1 LAEFGKG
8 LLIKKKQSVVVLW
21 SISCKEQQMIK
32 KILFGLSLILFAGRM
47 PVFGQREN
55 SNWYFGINAAMNF
68 PAAGAPTAVAGS
80 AMNTYEATATVSD
93 GNGQLLFYTNSENI
107 WNRNNQVMTN
117 GATLGGHQSASQGTI
132 AVQNPANA
140 QQYYVFVVDA
150 AENQLVG
157 GLKYN
162 LVDMTRQ
169 GGLGEVISRRVQ
181 VSSVQLTEKLTTV
194 PHPNG
199 RDTWVLVHGWQ
210 TNTFYAYLLT
220 PSGLQSTPVVT
231 NIGSVHSGGGG
242 NYGNSNSVGYM
253 RVSPNGTKLAV
264 GVRDSQFEL
273 FDFNSTTGQL
283 SNYIQLADTYR
294 SYGVAF
300 SPDSRLLYG
309 TNLNYYQV
317 YQFDLQAGSAAAIAN
332 SGVVIANTADNS
344 GGLQLGPDGKLY
356 VSVYNSPYL
365 SVINNPNVR
374 GTGCGFQANAV
385 YLGGKLAQ
393 IGLPNYPASR
403 VAPPL
408 TATAAF
414 TSTASCVGS
423 AVGFVGSTT
432 PTLPTAVATWNFGD
446 PASGSANTAT
456 GLTPTHSYTA
466 AGTYQVTL
474 TVTSS
479 LLAAPITITQSVTVT
494 PLPRVQLG
502 RDTTLCG
509 SQLLLSAG
517 TQPAGTTYRWQDGS
531 TAATYLARA
540 TGAYSVT
547 VTSAAGC
554 TSTGTRQVTLN
565 ALPTP
570 RLPADTAVCATSVL
584 LRPGGQLA
592 GTTYRW
598 QDGSTGATY
607 LAQASGTYSVQVT
620 TAQGCVGTATSRVQ
634 LGIAP
639 VVRLSADTLVCP
651 NAVWTLRTNPQPA
664 GTLYRWQDGST
675 GATYVAH
682 GPGQYSVEVRA
693 TAAGCL
699 ATATLRASPQDCPVL
714 IPNVITPNGDPQNE
728 FFVLKGLT
736 PSDWNIRIFD
746 RWGHQVYDRAKY
758 DNGWNATG
766 QAAGLYY
773 YLLSNPATGER
784 HQGWVEVVRG
794 S

>member
-1 LAEFGKG
+1 
-8 LLIKKKQSVVVLW
+8 
-21 SISCKEQQMIK
+21 MIK
-32 KILFGLSLILFAGRM
+32 KILFGLSLILLTSYL

-68 PAAGAPTAVAGS
+68 PAAGGPVAVIGS

-107 WNRNNQVMTN
+107 WNRNNQIMVN
-117 GATLGGHQSASQGTI
+117 GANVGGHQSASQGTI
-132 AVQNPANA
+132 AVQNLANA
-140 QQYYVFVVDA
+140 QQYYVFVVDG

-194 PHPNG
+194 PHTNG

-210 TNTFYAYLLT
+210 TNAFYAYLLT
-220 PSGLQSTPVVT
+220 ANGLQANPIVT

-242 NYGNSNSVGYM
+242 TYGNSNSVGYM

-264 GVRDSQFEL
+264 GVRDAQFEL
-273 FDFNSTTGQL
+273 FDFNPTTGQL

-317 YQFDLQAGSAAAIAN
+317 YQFDLQAGSAVAIAN

-356 VSVYNSPYL
+356 VSVYNSTYL

-403 VAPPL
+403 IAPPL
-408 TATAAF
+408 IATATF
-414 TSTASCVGS
+414 TATSSCVGS
-423 AVGFVGSTT
+423 AVAFAGSTT
-432 PTLPTAVATWNFGD
+432 PMLPSATATWNFGD

-466 AGTYQVTL
+466 AGTYPVTL
-474 TVTSS
+474 TVMDPS
-479 LLAAPITITQSVTVT
+479 LAAPATSTQSVTVA
-494 PLPRVQLG
+494 PLPSVRLG

-517 TQPAGTTYRWQDGS
+517 AQPAGTTYRWQDGS

-540 TGAYSVT
+540 TGTYSVS

-554 TSTGTRQVTLN
+554 TSTASRQVILN

-570 RLPADTAVCATSVL
+570 RLPADTTVCATSVL
-584 LRPGGQLA
+584 LRPGAQPA

-598 QDGSTGATY
+598 QDGSTSATY
-607 LAQASGTYSVQVT
+607 LAQASGSYSVQVT

-634 LGIAP
+634 LGVAP
-639 VVRLSADTLVCP
+639 MVSLGADTLVCP
-651 NAVWTLRTNPQPA
+651 TAVWTLRLHPQPV

-682 GPGQYSVEVRA
+682 GPGQYSVQVRT
-693 TAAGCL
+693 TAAGCP
-699 ATATLRASPQDCPVL
+699 ATATLVASPIDCPVI
-714 IPNVITPNGDPQNE
+714 IPNIITPNGDPQNE

-736 PSDWNIRIFD
+736 PSDWSLRIFD
-746 RWGHQVYDRAKY
+746 RWGRQVYDRPKY

-766 QAAGLYY
+766 QSAGLYY

>member
-1 LAEFGKG
+1 
-8 LLIKKKQSVVVLW
+8 
-21 SISCKEQQMIK
+21 MIK
-32 KILFGLSLILFAGRM
+32 KILFGLSLILLTGRL

-55 SNWYFGINAAMNF
+55 SNWYFGINAAINF
-68 PAAGAPTAVAGS
+68 PTSGAPTAVAGS
-80 AMNTYEATATVSD
+80 TMNTYEATTTVSD
-93 GNGQLLFYTNSENI
+93 GNGQLLFYSNSENI
-107 WNRNNQVMTN
+107 WNRNNQIMVN
-117 GATLGGHQSASQGTI
+117 GATVGGHQSASQGAI

-140 QQYYVFVVDA
+140 QQYYVFVVDG

-181 VSSVQLTEKLTTV
+181 VSSVPLTEKLTTV

-199 RDTWVLVHGWQ
+199 RDTWVLVHGWE

-220 PSGLQSTPVVT
+220 ANGLQPTPIVT

-242 NYGNSNSVGYM
+242 NFGNANSVGYM
-253 RVSPNGTKLAV
+253 RVSPNGSKLAV
-264 GVRDSQFEL
+264 GIRDSQFEL
-273 FDFNSTTGQL
+273 FDFNPATGQL
-283 SNYIQLADTYR
+283 SNYIQLGYTYR

-309 TNLNYYQV
+309 TNLNYYEI
-317 YQFDLQAGSAAAIAN
+317 YQFDLQAGSASVIAN
-332 SGVVIANTADNS
+332 SGIVIANTTDNS

-356 VSVYNSPYL
+356 VSIYNSPYL

-374 GTGCGFQANAV
+374 GTGCGFQADAV

-403 VAPPL
+403 VAPPI
-408 TATAAF
+408 TATASF
-414 TSTASCVGS
+414 TSTSSCVGS
-423 AVGFVGSTT
+423 AVAFTGTTT
-432 PTLPTAVATWNFGD
+432 PVISNTVATWNFGD
-446 PASGSANTAT
+446 PASGSANTAI
-456 GLTPTHSYTA
+456 GLTPTHTYTA

-474 TVTSS
+474 TVTGATLGVPATS
-479 LLAAPITITQSVTVT
+479 TQSVTVA
-494 PLPRVQLG
+494 PLPSVRLG

-517 TQPAGTTYRWQDGS
+517 AQPAGTTYRWQDGS

-540 TGAYSVT
+540 TGTYSIS

-554 TSTGTRQVTLN
+554 TSTASRQVTLN
-565 ALPTP
+565 AIPTP
-570 RLPADTAVCATSVL
+570 RLPADTTVCATSVL
-584 LRPGGQLA
+584 LRLGAQPA

-598 QDGSTGATY
+598 QDGSTSATY
-607 LAQASGTYSVQVT
+607 LAQASGSYSVQVT

-634 LGIAP
+634 LGVAP
-639 VVRLSADTLVCP
+639 VVSLGADTLVCP
-651 NAVWTLRTNPQPA
+651 NAVWTLRLNSQPA

-682 GPGQYSVEVRA
+682 GPGQYSVQVRA
-693 TAAGCL
+693 TAAGCP
-699 ATATLRASPQDCPVL
+699 ATATLRASPIDCPVI
-714 IPNVITPNGDPQNE
+714 IPNIITPNGDPQNE

-736 PSDWNIRIFD
+736 PSDWSIRIFD
-746 RWGHQVYDRAKY
+746 RWGRQVYDRAKY

-784 HQGWVEVVRG
+784 HQGWVEVVRN

>member
-1 LAEFGKG
+1 
-8 LLIKKKQSVVVLW
+8 
-21 SISCKEQQMIK
+21 MIK
-32 KILFGLSLILFAGRM
+32 KILFGLSLILLTGHL

-55 SNWYFGINAAMNF
+55 SNWYFGINAALNF
-68 PAAGAPTAVAGS
+68 SASGVPVAVAGS

-107 WNRNNQVMTN
+107 WNRNNQIMVN
-117 GATLGGHQSASQGTI
+117 GATVGGHQSASQGAI

-140 QQYYVFVVDA
+140 QQYYVFVVDG

-162 LVDMTRQ
+162 LVDMSRQ

-181 VSSVQLTEKLTTV
+181 VSSVPLTEKLTTV
-194 PHPNG
+194 PHTNG
-199 RDTWVLVHGWQ
+199 RDTWVLVHGWL

-231 NIGSVHSGGGG
+231 NIGAVHSGGGG
-242 NYGNSNSVGYM
+242 NYGNANSVGYM
-253 RVSPNGTKLAV
+253 RVSPSGSKLAV
-264 GVRDSQFEL
+264 GIRDYQFEL
-273 FDFNSTTGQL
+273 FDFNPATGQL
-283 SNYIQLADTYR
+283 SNYIQLGNTYR

-309 TNLNYYQV
+309 TNLNYYEV

-356 VSVYNSPYL
+356 VSVYNSSYL
-365 SVINNPNVR
+365 AVINNPNVR

-393 IGLPNYPASR
+393 IGLPNYPAGPIR
-403 VAPPL
+403 VAPPI

-414 TSTASCVGS
+414 TSTPSCAGS
-423 AVGFVGSTT
+423 AVAFVGSTT
-432 PTLPTAVATWNFGD
+432 PTLSTAVATWSFGD

-456 GLTPTHSYTA
+456 GLAPTHVYTA

-474 TVTSS
+474 TVTSA
-479 LLAAPITITQSVTVT
+479 LLAAPATITQSVTVA
-494 PLPRVQLG
+494 PLPSVQLG

-517 TQPAGTTYRWQDGS
+517 AQPAGTTYRWQDGS

-554 TSTGTRQVTLN
+554 TSTASKQVTLN
-565 ALPTP
+565 AAPVSG
-570 RLPADTAVCATSVL
+570 LPATVTACAFNTVL
-584 LRPGGQLA
+584 FIAPQPA

-598 QDGSTGATY
+598 QDGSTYNSYLAQSSGRYRVTITSPQGCTTTDSVRVTLNMAGPPPRLPADTTVCGATSVLLRPGVGQPAGTTYLWQDGSTSATY
-607 LAQASGTYSVQVT
+607 LVQSSGTYTVRAT
-620 TAQGCVGTATSRVQ
+620 TPQGCMATVSSRVQ
-634 LGIAP
+634 LSQAP
-639 VVRLSADTLVCP
+639 LVQLKADTLVCP

-682 GPGQYSVEVRA
+682 GPGQYSVQVRA
-693 TAAGCL
+693 T
-699 ATATLRASPQDCPVL
+699 
-714 IPNVITPNGDPQNE
+714 
-728 FFVLKGLT
+728 
-736 PSDWNIRIFD
+736 
-746 RWGHQVYDRAKY
+746 
-758 DNGWNATG
+758 
-766 QAAGLYY
+766 
-773 YLLSNPATGER
+773 
-784 HQGWVEVVRG
+784 
-794 S
+794 